1 MTRVFEIPGEPRG
14 KGRPRFSRRSGAA
27 YTDQKTAAYENLVA
41 VAYRAK
47 YSAELPIETAVV
59 LTATAYMPIPKSTSK
74 KRRAAMLAGEIRPTK
89 KPDLDNILKA
99 ILDGLNGVAFR
110 DDSQVVTIITRKEY
124 SETPCLTVA
133 LEEKGGM
140 E

>member
-27 YTDQKTAAYENLVA
+27 YTDKKTAAYENLVA

-47 YSAELPIETAVV
+47 YPDALPIETAVV
-59 LTATAYMPIPKSTSK
+59 LTATAYMSIPKSTSK

-89 KPDLDNILKA
+89 KPDIDNVLKA
-99 ILDGLNGVAFR
+99 VLDGLNGLAFR
-110 DDSQVVTIITRKEY
+110 DDSQVVTIAIRKKY
-124 SETPCLTVA
+124 SETPGLTVA
-133 LEEKGGM
+133 IAETEEC

>member
-27 YTDQKTAAYENLVA
+27 YTDAKTAAYENLVA

-47 YSAELPIETAVV
+47 YPDASPIETAVV
-59 LTATAYMPIPKSTSK
+59 LTATAYMSIPKSTSK

-89 KPDLDNILKA
+89 KPDIDNVLKA
-99 ILDGLNGVAFR
+99 VLDGLNGLAFR
-110 DDSQVVTIITRKEY
+110 DDSQVVTIAIRKEY
-124 SETPCLTVA
+124 SETPGLTVA
-133 LEEKGGM
+133 IAETEEC